1 MPSKYHDEI
10 QLVGRIL
17 IAVLFVLAGFGKI
30 SNYAGTGA
38 YMAGHGLPMVS
49 VLEPLTILV
58 EFGGGLLIV
67 LGFLTRPVAFIWF
80 LFLIPVTLVFHTSP
94 DAGHDAQA
102 QMVNLLK
109 NLSIMGATLY
119 LFANGAG
126 RYSVDGVLHR
136 A

>member
-1 MPSKYHDEI
+1 MTTKYRDEI

-17 IAVLFVLAGFGKI
+17 ISILFVIAGFGKI
-30 SNYAGTGA
+30 SNYAGTAG
-38 YMAGHGLPMVS
+38 YMASHGLPMVS

-58 EFGGGLLIV
+58 EFGGGILVI
-67 LGFLTRPVAFIWF
+67 LGLLTRPVAVVWF
-80 LFLIPVTLVFHTSP
+80 LFLIPVTLMFHMHP
-94 DAGHDAQA
+94 DAMHDAQA

-119 LFANGAG
+119 LFANGPG
-126 RYSVDGVLHR
+126 RFSIDARIGK